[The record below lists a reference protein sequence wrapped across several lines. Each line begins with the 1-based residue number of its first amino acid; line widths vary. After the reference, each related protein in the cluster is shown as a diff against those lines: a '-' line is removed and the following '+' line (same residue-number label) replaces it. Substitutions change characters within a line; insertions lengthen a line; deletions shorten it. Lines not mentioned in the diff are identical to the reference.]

1 MIVVTDTSPLNYLIL
16 VGSVDVLPRLFSDVY
31 TAPEVLRELTDP
43 RAPPAVRAWA
53 GSPPAWLRVLAPSTR
68 LPDTARLDPGEADAI
83 SLAKEL
89 TAAAVLIDE
98 RKGRRVAE
106 RLGLVVVG
114 TLAVIELAA
123 ERKLLELRPVLDALQ
138 KTTCRIPD
146 GFIEAALARAAAR
159 GA

>member
-1 MIVVTDTSPLNYLIL
+1 
-16 VGSVDVLPRLFSDVY
+16 VY
-31 TAPEVLRELTDP
+31 TAPEVLRELRHERT
-43 RAPPAVRAWA
+43 PAAVQAWA
-53 GSPPAWLRVLAPSTR
+53 SSPPGWLRVLVPSKR
-68 LPDTARLDPGEADAI
+68 LADTARLDPGEADAI

-106 RLGLVVVG
+106 RLGLAVIG

-138 KTTCRIPD
+138 RTTCRIPD
-146 GFIEAALARAAAR
+146 GFVEAALARAAAR

>member
-1 MIVVTDTSPLNYLIL
+1 M
-16 VGSVDVLPRLFSDVY
+16 LPRLFSDVY
-31 TAPEVLRELTDP
+31 TAPEVLRELTHQ

-53 GSPPAWLRVLAPSTR
+53 SSPPDWLRVLAPSAR

-89 TAAAVLIDE
+89 MSAAVLIDE

-123 ERKLLELRPVLDALQ
+123 EHKLLDLRPVLDALQ
-138 KTTCRIPD
+138 HTSCRLPD
-146 GFIEAALARAAAR
+146 GFVEAALARAAAR